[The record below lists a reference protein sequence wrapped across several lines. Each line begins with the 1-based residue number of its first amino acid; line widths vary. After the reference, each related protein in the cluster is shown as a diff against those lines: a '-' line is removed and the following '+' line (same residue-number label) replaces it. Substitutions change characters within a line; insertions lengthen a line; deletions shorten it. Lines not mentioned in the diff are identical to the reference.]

1 MKLHRLGL
9 ALALLLPLA
18 DHSALA
24 VAAAPARE
32 WRFKVFLED
41 SPIGEQTFRVTEEG
55 PRSIVRIE
63 ASLDVKILFFT
74 AYSYRHENEEVWEDG
89 CLTSIRTKTDDNGE
103 PFRVSGS
110 RSGEAF
116 LVETADGTESL
127 PGCVHSF
134 AYWNL
139 DRLRN
144 PRLLNSQTGKY
155 EPVSVREIGQE
166 TLRYRGSDVRARR
179 YALESAEFR
188 IDLWYS
194 EENEWLALESL
205 RGGRTLRYVRE

>member
-1 MKLHRLGL
+1 MNLPRLTLVL
-9 ALALLLPLA
+9 ACLASLVVQPAPA
-18 DHSALA
+18 D
-24 VAAAPARE
+24 AAARE

-41 SPIGEQTFRVTEEG
+41 SPIGQQTFRLTEEG
-55 PRSIVRIE
+55 PLSTVRIE

-74 AYSYRHENEEVWEDG
+74 AYSYRHENEEVWEAG
-89 CLTSIRTKTDDNGE
+89 CLKSIRTKTDDNGD

-110 RSGEAF
+110 RSGETF
-116 LVETADGTESL
+116 FVETAGGRESL

-134 AYWNL
+134 AYWDL
-139 DRLRN
+139 ERLRS

-155 EPVSVREIGQE
+155 EPVSVREIGE
-166 TLRYRGSDVRARR
+166 ESLSYRGSDVRARR
-179 YALESAEFR
+179 FALESPEFR

-194 EENEWLALESL
+194 DANEWLALESL

>member
-1 MKLHRLGL
+1 MKLPRL
-9 ALALLLPLA
+9 ALVLA
-18 DHSALA
+18 CLA
-24 VAAAPARE
+24 SLVGHPAHADATARE

-41 SPIGEQTFRVTEEG
+41 SPIGRQTFRLTEEG
-55 PRSIVRIE
+55 PRSTVRIE

-74 AYSYRHENEEVWEDG
+74 AYSYRHENEEVWEGG
-89 CLTSIRTKTDDNGE
+89 CLESIRTKTDDNGE

-116 LVETADGTESL
+116 LVETAGGKESL
-127 PGCVHSF
+127 PGCVQSF

-139 DRLRN
+139 EQLRN

-155 EPVSVREIGQE
+155 EPVSVREIGEE
-166 TLRYRGSDVRARR
+166 TLSYRGSDVRARR
-179 YALESAEFR
+179 FALESPEFR

-194 EENEWLALESL
+194 DANEWLALESL

>member
-1 MKLHRLGL
+1 MKAHRFGFLL
-9 ALALLLPLA
+9 ALALLVPFA
-18 DHSALA
+18 DRGAQ
-24 VAAAPARE
+24 AAAPARE

-41 SPIGEQTFRVTEEG
+41 SPIGEQTFRLTEDG
-55 PRSIVRIE
+55 PRSTVRIE

-116 LVETADGTESL
+116 VVETAGGTESL
-127 PGCVHSF
+127 PACVHSF

-139 DRLRN
+139 DRLRA
-144 PRLLNSQTGKY
+144 PRLLNSQTGRY

-166 TLRYRGSDVRARR
+166 TLRYRGSDVSARR
-179 YALESAEFR
+179 YPLESPEFR

-194 EENEWLALESL
+194 DQKEWLALESL